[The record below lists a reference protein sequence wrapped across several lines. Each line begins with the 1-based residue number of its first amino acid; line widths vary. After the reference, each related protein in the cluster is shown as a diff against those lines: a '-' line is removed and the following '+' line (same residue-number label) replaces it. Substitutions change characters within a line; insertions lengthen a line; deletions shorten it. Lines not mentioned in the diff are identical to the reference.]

1 MAKLAETMMME
12 RLMTTTTQTTTMR
25 TTTMTTKTMT
35 TKTMTM
41 TTMTTEEAVMREL
54 YISRGRG
61 DINTAQRRVRKHD
74 VIIIGKADWD

>member
-1 MAKLAETMMME
+1 MVKLAETMMME
-12 RLMTTTTQTTTMR
+12 RLMTTTTQKTTMR
-25 TTTMTTKTMT
+25 TTTMTTKTM
-35 TKTMTM
+35 
-41 TTMTTEEAVMREL
+41 TMTTEEAVMREL

>member
-25 TTTMTTKTMT
+25 TTTTK
-35 TKTMTM
+35 
-41 TTMTTEEAVMREL
+41 TMTTEEAVMREL

>member
-1 MAKLAETMMME
+1 MVKLAETMMME
-12 RLMTTTTQTTTMR
+12 RLMTTTTQKTTMRTTTTKTTTMR
-25 TTTMTTKTMT
+25 TTTTK
-35 TKTMTM
+35 
-41 TTMTTEEAVMREL
+41 TMTTEEAVMREL